1 MPFPSPGDL
10 PDPGIE
16 PRSRALQAD
25 ALLSEPLEKSQK
37 WELAGRS
44 VGNSLRH
51 TLFLFPTILTR
62 SSLSIFQSHNLKRK
76 KRMLFQSILAWNRPS
91 IYKESFLWQYQSPQF
106 PLPIIKGKS
115 PLRVTL

>member
-76 KRMLFQSILAWNRPS
+76 KRTLFQSILAWNRPS
-91 IYKESFLWQYQSPQF
+91 IYKESFLWQYQNPQF